1 MDGYVYSFE
10 KLLVWQDAR
19 KFVSF
24 VYAATKKFPKEELYG
39 LTNQIRRASVSV
51 PANIAEGSSR
61 SSAKDQA
68 YFSQLS
74 YSSLMETLNHLYI
87 AFDLGYLP
95 PETLNTAKNHVHK
108 LSNMLNGLRKNQILR
123 HQQFSKSKSN
133 KQIKQTSTNN

>member
-1 MDGYVYSFE
+1 MEGHLYSFE

-19 KFVSF
+19 KFVAF
-24 VYAATKKFPKEELYG
+24 VYAVTKKFPKEELYG

-74 YSSLMETLNHLYI
+74 YSSLMETLNHFYI
-87 AFDLGYLP
+87 AFDLGYLSQK
-95 PETLNTAKNHVHK
+95 TLYTAKDHVFK
-108 LSNMLNGLRKNQILR
+108 LSNMLNGLRKNQIQR
-123 HQQFSKSKSN
+123 HQQLSKKT
-133 KQIKQTSTNN
+133 KTKPITT